1 MKLIRDKYL
10 QIIPLNELEIKGAD
24 YDIKYLKEKLE
35 EELNELKQSDFKDIK
50 EYADVFEVLEELAL
64 RNNIPILQIMIEKIQ
79 KNKDKGRFKNG
90 IFFK

>member
-1 MKLIRDKYL
+1 M
-10 QIIPLNELEIKGAD
+10 EVKGAD

-35 EELNELKQSDFKDIK
+35 EELNELKQSDFKDIQ

-90 IFFK
+90 IFLK